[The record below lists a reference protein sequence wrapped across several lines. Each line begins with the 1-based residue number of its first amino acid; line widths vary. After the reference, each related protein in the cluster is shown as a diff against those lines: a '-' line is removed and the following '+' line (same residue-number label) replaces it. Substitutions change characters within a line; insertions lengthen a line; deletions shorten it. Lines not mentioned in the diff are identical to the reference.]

1 MMNSYELLLRFND
14 KMEELGVTRML
25 TSDSVT

>member
-1 MMNSYELLLRFND
+1 MMHSYELLLRFND